1 MDKTLK
7 DLTSLAEV
15 GRLRV
20 SADALRGLPTL
31 PATAPPAWDRVE
43 GMLLGLAIGDALGN
57 TTEGRLPHV
66 RRAEHG
72 EIRDYLPNRRA
83 GGEAV
88 GMPSDDTQL
97 AFGLLQV
104 LLEHPTLDP
113 TELLTHFS
121 QIKITGIGGTVRGAL
136 NAWRDGDAWPE
147 AGRPSA
153 GNGAL
158 MRIAPVVLPHLE
170 GGGTGLW
177 RDAVIAAAV
186 THNDPL
192 AIGTALAFVD
202 LLTTLLHLDGPP
214 EPTWILDRWS
224 QVVRPFEPEIAYAP
238 RGASAVQAPT
248 WRAAQID
255 VRRALDGGLPT
266 LAALGRW
273 QSGAYLLETVP
284 CVLLLLA
291 RYADDPEEAVVRAVN
306 DTKDNDTIGAI
317 VGAAMG
323 ALYGRSAWP
332 QRWIDGLSGHLQG
345 DDTGEV
351 QRLIERSRERFG
363 PAR

>member
-1 MDKTLK
+1 MDRTLK
-7 DLTSLAEV
+7 DLLSLAEV

-20 SADALRGLPTL
+20 SAPALRGLPDL
-31 PATAPPAWDRVE
+31 PARPPPLWDRVE
-43 GMLLGLAIGDALGN
+43 GMLIGLAIGDALGN

-83 GGEAV
+83 EGRPV
-88 GMPSDDTQL
+88 GVPSDDTQL
-97 AFGLLQV
+97 AFGLLRV
-104 LLEHPTLDP
+104 LLEHETLDA

-121 QIKITGIGGTVRGAL
+121 EIPITGMGGTVRGAL
-136 NAWRDGDAWPE
+136 NAWRSGAAWPE
-147 AGRPSA
+147 AGQPSA

-158 MRIAPVVLPHLE
+158 MRIAPVLLPHLA

-177 RDAVIAAAV
+177 RDAVVAAAV

-192 AIGTALAFVD
+192 AIGTSIAFVD
-202 LLTTLLHLDGPP
+202 LLDTFLRLGGPP

-238 RGASAVQAPT
+238 RGAAAVQAPT

-266 LAALGRW
+266 LTALNRW
-273 QSGAYLLETVP
+273 HSGAYLLETVP

-306 DTKDNDTIGAI
+306 DTKDNDTIAAI

-323 ALYGRSAWP
+323 ALYGTAAWP
-332 QRWIDGLSGHLQG
+332 RRWVDGLTGTLQG
-345 DDTGEV
+345 GDEGAV
-351 QRLIERSRERFG
+351 QHLIARAKARFG
-363 PAR
+363 A